1 MAQHQLDRTEARRI
15 AVRAQL
21 LTAGRPADLLST
33 VKHLTLLQ
41 VDPTAAIA
49 PAADLVAWTR
59 LGSAYR
65 PADLSR
71 ALEHDRTLFELDA
84 MIRPMDDLPLFLA
97 SMADVP
103 HSARGREWLAANDR
117 FRTDILDRLRA
128 EGPLK
133 SRDIPDTSQVS
144 WQSTGWSNNR
154 NVTQMLE
161 LLLRRG
167 EIAISRRD
175 GRERFWD
182 LAERVYPADV
192 VPLPP
197 DEARRIRNSRRLAA
211 LGIARASATE
221 QAIEQVYVEDA
232 GEEAVVDGV
241 KGTWRVDP
249 TLLGQP
255 FEGRTALL
263 SPFDRLSYDRA
274 RAGHLFEFDYQLEMY
289 KPEGKRKWG
298 YFALPILHDDRLVGK
313 VDAVVDRKG
322 KKLTVRAIHE
332 DVPFDTDTAAA
343 VQAELDDLAAWLG
356 VERHNP

>member
-1 MAQHQLDRTEARRI
+1 MTQHQLDRTEARRI

-21 LTAGRPADLLST
+21 LTAARPTDLLST
-33 VKHLTLLQ
+33 VQHLTLLQ
-41 VDPTAAIA
+41 VDPTTAIA

-59 LGSAYR
+59 LGSDYR
-65 PADLSR
+65 PADLTR
-71 ALEHDRTLFELDA
+71 ALEQERTLFELDA
-84 MIRPMDDLPLFLA
+84 MIRPMTDLPLFFA
-97 SMADVP
+97 FMADVP

-144 WQSTGWSNNR
+144 WQSTGWTNNR

-167 EIAISRRD
+167 EIAIAHRA

-192 VPLPP
+192 VPLPRE
-197 DEARRIRNSRRLAA
+197 EAHRIRNARRLTA
-211 LGIARASATE
+211 LGIARATATE

-232 GEEAVVDGV
+232 GEEAVVEGV

-249 TLLGQP
+249 ALLGQP

-274 RAGHLFEFDYQLEMY
+274 RAQQLFEFDYQLEMY
-289 KPEGKRKWG
+289 KPEAKRKWG
-298 YFALPILHDDRLVGK
+298 YFALPILHQDRLVGK
-313 VDAVVDRKG
+313 VDAAIDRKQNT
-322 KKLTVRAIHE
+322 LAVRAIHE
-332 DVPFDTDTAAA
+332 DVPFDQKTTAA
-343 VQAELDDLAAWLG
+343 VLAELDQLASWLG
-356 VERHNP
+356 ATRVGP